1 MKESKYRIIT
11 IGCQMNKAD
20 SERLATQLEKSGYV
34 LAEPNEVPDLVAL
47 VTCGV
52 RQSAENRIYG
62 FIPGIKKKYPNAKI
76 IFTGCL
82 VYREDIKKKIGKLID
97 YWMPINQIVITK
109 FLMAPLST
117 GQAGFNKGEQRNDYL
132 KIKSKYESKFSAFVP
147 IGNGCDNYCS
157 YCVVPYARGRE
168 IYRPAEE
175 ILQEVKSLV
184 KKGYKEIILIAQNVN
199 SYKVKSKKLTVES
212 VDFVKLL
219 KLINDIP
226 GDFWI
231 RFMTSHPK
239 DMSDELINTVARCD
253 KVCEYIHL
261 PVQAGDD
268 KILALMNRKYTVT
281 HYKSL
286 IKKIR
291 KTIPGVGI
299 TTDVI
304 VGFPSETRAQFNNT
318 KKLFQDMK
326 FDLAYIS
333 QYSARP
339 LTAAVKLK
347 DDVSKIEKTRRENEL
362 NIVVKKTGIDNNK
375 KYLQK
380 NVTVLIEGRSRK
392 GGWFGK
398 TRTNKVVKINN
409 ISLMD
414 LTGKFVEVKI
424 KKVIDFCFEGEII
437 AIRAN

>member
-1 MKESKYRIIT
+1 MKNKFYHIIT

-20 SERLATQLEKSGYV
+20 SERLAAQLEKSGYV
-34 LAEPNEVPDLVAL
+34 LAGKNDKPDLVAL

-82 VYREDIKKKIGKLID
+82 VYREDIKKKVGKLVD
-97 YWMPINQIVITK
+97 YWMPIDKITNYKPCLPPACPVGRAGRLQIT
-109 FLMAPLST
+109 
-117 GQAGFNKGEQRNDYL
+117 NKKEKIICCDNYL
-132 KIKSKYESKFSAFVP
+132 QLPAKHESKFSAFVP

-168 IYRPAEE
+168 VYRSAEE
-175 ILQEVKSLV
+175 ILREVKSLIR
-184 KKGYKEIILIAQNVN
+184 KGYKEIILIAQNVN
-199 SYKVKSKKLTVES
+199 SYKAKI
-212 VDFVKLL
+212 VDFVDLL

-239 DMSDELINTVARCD
+239 DMSDKLINAIAHCD
-253 KVCEYIHL
+253 KVCEYVHL
-261 PVQAGDD
+261 PIQAGDD
-268 KILALMNRKYTVT
+268 KILSLMNRKYTAA
-281 HYKSL
+281 HYKDL

-291 KTIPGVGI
+291 KAISGVSI

-304 VGFPSETRAQFNNT
+304 VGFPGETRAQFNKT
-318 KKLFQDMK
+318 KKLFQDLK
-326 FDLAYIS
+326 FDLAYVS

-339 LTAAVKLK
+339 LTAAAKLE
-347 DDVSKIEKTRRENEL
+347 DDVTKIEKIKRENEI
-362 NIVVKKTGIDNNK
+362 NDIVKKTGIVNNK
-375 KYLQK
+375 KYLRK
-380 NVTVLIEGRSRK
+380 NVAVLIEGKSRK

-409 ISLMD
+409 PSSLN
-414 LTGKFVEVKI
+414 LTGEFVEVKI
-424 KKVIDFCFEGEII
+424 KKVIDFCLEGEVI
-437 AIRAN
+437 N